1 MRSKIFVALDV
12 ETKEKALEIVSDL
25 KGLGA
30 CFKIGKQLF
39 TSTGPELVREIVGMG
54 EDVFLDLK
62 YHDIP
67 NTVAKAGAAAA
78 DLGVKIFNVHASGGR
93 KMMEAVR
100 EEMDKI
106 KNPPLVLAVTILTS
120 LGEEDIREV
129 GFDRTIPEQIAKLAK
144 LAKDSGMDGVVAS
157 PLEIEL
163 IRETLIS
170 PLEIELI
177 RETCGKD
184 FKILTP
190 GIRPA
195 FAAVNDQKRIATPA
209 EALRKGA
216 DYLVIGRPITA
227 AENRRVAFLKILEE
241 CKNA

>member
-12 ETKEKALEIVSDL
+12 ETKEKALEIVGDL

-78 DLGVKIFNVHASGGR
+78 QLGVKIFNVHASGGR

-100 EEMDKI
+100 EEMNKLT
-106 KNPPLVLAVTILTS
+106 NPPLVLAVTILTS

-144 LAKDSGMDGVVAS
+144 LAKDSGMDGVVA
-157 PLEIEL
+157 
-163 IRETLIS
+163 S

-227 AENRRVAFLKILEE
+227 AENRREAFLKILEE

>member
-1 MRSKIFVALDV
+1 MKSKIFVALDV
-12 ETKEKALEIVSDL
+12 ENKQKALEIVGDL
-25 KGLGA
+25 RGLGA

-39 TSTGPELVREIVGMG
+39 TSTGPELVREIVAMG

-67 NTVAKAGAAAA
+67 NTVAKAGVAAAE
-78 DLGVKIFNVHASGGR
+78 LGVKIFNVHASGGR

-100 EEMDKI
+100 EEMNKLV
-106 KNPPLVLAVTILTS
+106 NPPLVLAVTILTS

-144 LAKDSGMDGVVAS
+144 LAKDSGMDGVVA
-157 PLEIEL
+157 
-163 IRETLIS
+163 S

-227 AENRRVAFLKILEE
+227 AENRRAAFLKILEE
-241 CKNA
+241 CQNA

>member
-12 ETKEKALEIVSDL
+12 ETKAKALEIVGDL

-67 NTVAKAGAAAA
+67 NTVAKAGLAAAG
-78 DLGVKIFNVHASGGR
+78 LGVKIFNVHASGGR

-100 EEMDKI
+100 EEMNKL

-129 GFDRTIPEQIAKLAK
+129 GFDRTIPEQIARLAK
-144 LAKDSGMDGVVAS
+144 LAKDSGMDGVVA
-157 PLEIEL
+157 
-163 IRETLIS
+163 S

-227 AENRRVAFLKILEE
+227 AENRREAFLKILEE

>member
-1 MRSKIFVALDV
+1 MKSKIFVALDV
-12 ETKEKALEIVSDL
+12 ENKEKALEIVNDL
-25 KGLGA
+25 RGLGA

-39 TSTGPELVREIVGMG
+39 TSTGPELVREIVAMG

-78 DLGVKIFNVHASGGR
+78 QLGVKIFNVHASGGR

-100 EEMDKI
+100 EEMDKLA
-106 KNPPLVLAVTILTS
+106 NPPLVLAVTILTS

-163 IRETLIS
+163 IRET
-170 PLEIELI
+170 
-177 RETCGKD
+177 CGKD

-216 DYLVIGRPITA
+216 DFLVIGRPITA
-227 AENRRVAFLKILEE
+227 AENRRDAFLKILEE
-241 CKNA
+241 CKTW

>member
-1 MRSKIFVALDV
+1 MKSKIFVALDV
-12 ETKEKALEIVSDL
+12 ENKAKALEIVNDL

-39 TSTGPELVREIVGMG
+39 TSTGPELVKEIVGMG

-67 NTVAKAGAAAA
+67 NTVAKAGLAAAG
-78 DLGVKIFNVHASGGR
+78 LGVKIFNVHASGGR

-100 EEMDKI
+100 SEMDKLT
-106 KNPPLVLAVTILTS
+106 NPPLVLAVTILTS

-129 GFDRTIPEQIAKLAK
+129 GIERTIPEQIAKLAK
-144 LAKDSGMDGVVAS
+144 LAKDSGMDGVVA
-157 PLEIEL
+157 
-163 IRETLIS
+163 S

-227 AENRRVAFLKILEE
+227 AENRREAFLKILEE

>member
-1 MRSKIFVALDV
+1 MKSKIFVALDV
-12 ETKEKALEIVSDL
+12 ETKEKALEIVGDL
-25 KGLGA
+25 RGLGA

-67 NTVAKAGAAAA
+67 NTVAKAGVAAAE
-78 DLGVKIFNVHASGGR
+78 LGVKIFNVHASGGR

-100 EEMDKI
+100 SEMDKI
-106 KNPPLVLAVTILTS
+106 ANPPLVLAVTILTS
-120 LGEEDIREV
+120 LSEEDIREV

-144 LAKDSGMDGVVAS
+144 LAKDSGMDGVVA
-157 PLEIEL
+157 
-163 IRETLIS
+163 S

-227 AENRRVAFLKILEE
+227 AENRREAFLKILEE

>member
-1 MRSKIFVALDV
+1 MKSRIFVALDV

-67 NTVAKAGAAAA
+67 NTVAKAGVAAAE
-78 DLGVKIFNVHASGGR
+78 LGVKIFNVHASGGR

-100 EEMDKI
+100 SEMDKLQ
-106 KNPPLVLAVTILTS
+106 NPPLVLAVTILTS

-144 LAKDSGMDGVVAS
+144 LAKDSGMDGVVA
-157 PLEIEL
+157 
-163 IRETLIS
+163 S

-227 AENRRVAFLKILEE
+227 AENRREAFLKILEE

>member
-1 MRSKIFVALDV
+1 MKSKIFVALDV
-12 ETKEKALEIVSDL
+12 ENKQKALEIVSDL
-25 KGLGA
+25 RGLGA

-39 TSTGPELVREIVGMG
+39 TSTGPELVREIVAMG

-67 NTVAKAGAAAA
+67 NTVAKAGVAAAE
-78 DLGVKIFNVHASGGR
+78 LGVKIFNVHASGGR

-100 EEMDKI
+100 SEMDKLA
-106 KNPPLVLAVTILTS
+106 NPPLVLAVTILTS

-144 LAKDSGMDGVVAS
+144 LAKDSGMDGVVA
-157 PLEIEL
+157 
-163 IRETLIS
+163 S

-227 AENRRVAFLKILEE
+227 AENRRDAFLKILEE
-241 CKNA
+241 CQNA

>member
-1 MRSKIFVALDV
+1 MKSKIFVALDV
-12 ETKEKALEIVSDL
+12 ETKEKALEIVGDL
-25 KGLGA
+25 RGLGA

-67 NTVAKAGAAAA
+67 NTVAKAGVAAAE
-78 DLGVKIFNVHASGGR
+78 LGVKIFNVHASGGR

-100 EEMDKI
+100 SEMDKI
-106 KNPPLVLAVTILTS
+106 ANPPLVLAVTILTS

-144 LAKDSGMDGVVAS
+144 LAKDSGMDGVVA
-157 PLEIEL
+157 
-163 IRETLIS
+163 S

-227 AENRRVAFLKILEE
+227 AENRREAFLKILEE

>member
-1 MRSKIFVALDV
+1 MKSKIFVALDV
-12 ETKEKALEIVSDL
+12 ESKAKALEIVRDL

-67 NTVAKAGAAAA
+67 NTVAKAGVAAAE
-78 DLGVKIFNVHASGGR
+78 LGVKIFNVHASGGR

-100 EEMDKI
+100 SEMDKLQ
-106 KNPPLVLAVTILTS
+106 NPPLVLAVTILTS
-120 LGEEDIREV
+120 LGEDDIREV

-163 IRETLIS
+163 IRET
-170 PLEIELI
+170 
-177 RETCGKD
+177 CGKD

-209 EALRKGA
+209 EALQKGA
-216 DYLVIGRPITA
+216 DFLVIGRPITA
-227 AENRRVAFLKILEE
+227 AENRREAFLKILEE

>member
-1 MRSKIFVALDV
+1 MKSKIFVALDV
-12 ETKEKALEIVSDL
+12 ENKEKALEIVGDL
-25 KGLGA
+25 RGLGA

-39 TSTGPELVREIVGMG
+39 TSTGPELVREIVAMG

-78 DLGVKIFNVHASGGR
+78 QLGVKIFNVHASGGR

-100 EEMDKI
+100 EEMNKLAD
-106 KNPPLVLAVTILTS
+106 PPLVLAVTILTS

-144 LAKDSGMDGVVAS
+144 LAKDSGMDGVVA
-157 PLEIEL
+157 
-163 IRETLIS
+163 S

-227 AENRRVAFLKILEE
+227 AENRREAFLKILEE
-241 CKNA
+241 CQNA

>member
-1 MRSKIFVALDV
+1 MKSKIFVALDV

-39 TSTGPELVREIVGMG
+39 TSTGPELVREIVAMG

-78 DLGVKIFNVHASGGR
+78 QLGVKIFNVHASGGR

-100 EEMDKI
+100 SEMDKLQ
-106 KNPPLVLAVTILTS
+106 NPPLVLAVTILTS

-144 LAKDSGMDGVVAS
+144 LAKDSGMDGVVA
-157 PLEIEL
+157 
-163 IRETLIS
+163 S

-227 AENRRVAFLKILEE
+227 AENRREAFLKILEE

>member
-1 MRSKIFVALDV
+1 MKSKIFVALDV
-12 ETKEKALEIVSDL
+12 ETKAKALEIVGDL

-67 NTVAKAGAAAA
+67 NTVAKAGVAAAE
-78 DLGVKIFNVHASGGR
+78 LGVKIFNVHASGGR

-100 EEMDKI
+100 NEMDKLT
-106 KNPPLVLAVTILTS
+106 NPPLVLAVTILTS

-163 IRETLIS
+163 IRET
-170 PLEIELI
+170 
-177 RETCGKD
+177 CGSD

-216 DYLVIGRPITA
+216 DFLVIGRPITA
-227 AENRRVAFLKILEE
+227 AENRREAFLKILEE
-241 CKNA
+241 CRLA

>member
-1 MRSKIFVALDV
+1 MKSKIFVALDV
-12 ETKEKALEIVSDL
+12 ETKAKALEIVGDL

-67 NTVAKAGAAAA
+67 NTVAKAGTAAAE
-78 DLGVKIFNVHASGGR
+78 LGVKIFNVHASGGR

-100 EEMDKI
+100 EEMNKFT
-106 KNPPLVLAVTILTS
+106 NPPLVLAVTILTS

-163 IRETLIS
+163 IRET
-170 PLEIELI
+170 
-177 RETCGKD
+177 CGKD

-216 DYLVIGRPITA
+216 DFLVIGRPITA
-227 AENRRVAFLKILEE
+227 AENRREAFLKILEE

>member
-1 MRSKIFVALDV
+1 MKSKIFVALDV
-12 ETKEKALEIVSDL
+12 ENKQKALEIVGDL
-25 KGLGA
+25 RGLGA

-78 DLGVKIFNVHASGGR
+78 ELGVKIFNVHASGGR

-100 EEMDKI
+100 NEMNKLT
-106 KNPPLVLAVTILTS
+106 NPPLVLAVTILTS

-163 IRETLIS
+163 IRET
-170 PLEIELI
+170 
-177 RETCGKD
+177 CGKD

-209 EALRKGA
+209 EALSKGA
-216 DYLVIGRPITA
+216 DFLVIGRPITA
-227 AENRRVAFLKILEE
+227 AENRREAFLKILEE

>member
-67 NTVAKAGAAAA
+67 NTVAKAGVAAA

-100 EEMDKI
+100 EEMNKLT
-106 KNPPLVLAVTILTS
+106 NPPLVLAVTILTS

-129 GFDRTIPEQIAKLAK
+129 GFDRTIPEQIARLAK
-144 LAKDSGMDGVVAS
+144 LAKDSGMDGVVA
-157 PLEIEL
+157 
-163 IRETLIS
+163 S

-227 AENRRVAFLKILEE
+227 AENRRDAFLKILEE

>member
-1 MRSKIFVALDV
+1 MKSKIFVALDV
-12 ETKEKALEIVSDL
+12 ENKEKALEIVGDL

-100 EEMDKI
+100 EEMNKLT
-106 KNPPLVLAVTILTS
+106 NPPLVLAVTILTS

-129 GFDRTIPEQIAKLAK
+129 GFDRTIPEQIARLAK

-163 IRETLIS
+163 IRDV
-170 PLEIELI
+170 
-177 RETCGKD
+177 CGKD

-227 AENRRVAFLKILEE
+227 AENRREAFLKILEE
-241 CKNA
+241 CRNA

>member
-100 EEMDKI
+100 EEMNKRQ
-106 KNPPLVLAVTILTS
+106 NPPLVLAVTILTS

-144 LAKDSGMDGVVAS
+144 LAKDSGMDGVVA
-157 PLEIEL
+157 
-163 IRETLIS
+163 S

-227 AENRRVAFLKILEE
+227 AENRREAFLKILEE
-241 CKNA
+241 CRNA

>member
-1 MRSKIFVALDV
+1 MKSKIFVALDV
-12 ETKEKALEIVSDL
+12 ETKEKALEIVGDL

-67 NTVAKAGAAAA
+67 NTVAKAGVAAAE
-78 DLGVKIFNVHASGGR
+78 LGFKIFNVHASGGR

-100 EEMDKI
+100 SEMDKLT
-106 KNPPLVLAVTILTS
+106 NPPLVLAVTILTS

-129 GFDRTIPEQIAKLAK
+129 GFDRTIPEQIARLAK
-144 LAKDSGMDGVVAS
+144 LAKDSGMDGVVA
-157 PLEIEL
+157 
-163 IRETLIS
+163 S

-209 EALRKGA
+209 EALSKGA

-227 AENRRVAFLKILEE
+227 APDRREAFLKILEE
-241 CKNA
+241 CGAAK

>member
-67 NTVAKAGAAAA
+67 NTVAKAGVAAA

-100 EEMDKI
+100 EEMNKLQ
-106 KNPPLVLAVTILTS
+106 NPPLVLAVTILTS

-144 LAKDSGMDGVVAS
+144 LAKDSGMDGVVA
-157 PLEIEL
+157 
-163 IRETLIS
+163 S

-227 AENRRVAFLKILEE
+227 AENRREAFLKILEE
-241 CKNA
+241 CRNA

>member
-1 MRSKIFVALDV
+1 MKSKIFVALDV
-12 ETKEKALEIVSDL
+12 ETKEKALEIVGDL

-67 NTVAKAGAAAA
+67 NTVAKAGVAAAQ
-78 DLGVKIFNVHASGGR
+78 LGVKIFNVHASGGR

-100 EEMDKI
+100 NEMNKLE
-106 KNPPLVLAVTILTS
+106 NPPLVLAVTILTS

-129 GFDRTIPEQIAKLAK
+129 GFDRSVSDEIRKLAK
-144 LAKDSGMDGVVAS
+144 LAQLSGMDGVVA
-157 PLEIEL
+157 
-163 IRETLIS
+163 S

-227 AENRRVAFLKILEE
+227 AENRREAFLKILEE

>member
-1 MRSKIFVALDV
+1 MKSKIFVALDV
-12 ETKEKALEIVSDL
+12 ENKQKALEIVSDL
-25 KGLGA
+25 RGLGA

-39 TSTGPELVREIVGMG
+39 TSTGPELVREIVAMG

-67 NTVAKAGAAAA
+67 NTVAKAGVAAAE
-78 DLGVKIFNVHASGGR
+78 LGVKIFNVHASGGR

-100 EEMDKI
+100 SEMDKLA
-106 KNPPLVLAVTILTS
+106 NPPLVLAVTILTS

-144 LAKDSGMDGVVAS
+144 LAKDSGMDGVVA
-157 PLEIEL
+157 
-163 IRETLIS
+163 S

-227 AENRRVAFLKILEE
+227 AENRRDAFLKILEE
-241 CKNA
+241 CRNA

>member
-1 MRSKIFVALDV
+1 MKSKIFVALDV

-67 NTVAKAGAAAA
+67 NTVAKAGVAAAE
-78 DLGVKIFNVHASGGR
+78 LGVKIFNVHASGGR

-100 EEMDKI
+100 SEMDKLT
-106 KNPPLVLAVTILTS
+106 NPPLVLAVTILTS

-163 IRETLIS
+163 IRET
-170 PLEIELI
+170 
-177 RETCGKD
+177 CGRD

-216 DYLVIGRPITA
+216 DFLVIGRPITA
-227 AENRRVAFLKILEE
+227 AENRREAFLKILEE
-241 CKNA
+241 CK

>member
-1 MRSKIFVALDV
+1 MKSKIFVALDV
-12 ETKEKALEIVSDL
+12 ETKEKALEIVGDL

-67 NTVAKAGAAAA
+67 NTVAKAGVAAAE
-78 DLGVKIFNVHASGGR
+78 LGVKIFNVHASGGR

-100 EEMDKI
+100 EEMNKLT
-106 KNPPLVLAVTILTS
+106 NPPLVLAVTILTS
-120 LGEEDIREV
+120 LGEDDIREV
-129 GFDRTIPEQIAKLAK
+129 GFDRSIPEQIAKLAK
-144 LAKDSGMDGVVAS
+144 LAKESGMDGVVA
-157 PLEIEL
+157 
-163 IRETLIS
+163 S

-227 AENRRVAFLKILEE
+227 AENRREAFLKILEE

>member
-1 MRSKIFVALDV
+1 MKSKIFVALDV
-12 ETKEKALEIVSDL
+12 ENKEKALEIVSDL
-25 KGLGA
+25 RGLGA

-39 TSTGPELVREIVGMG
+39 TSTGPELVREIVAMG

-67 NTVAKAGAAAA
+67 NTVAKAGVAAAQ
-78 DLGVKIFNVHASGGR
+78 LGVKIFNVHASGGR

-100 EEMDKI
+100 EEMNKLT
-106 KNPPLVLAVTILTS
+106 NPPLVLAVTILTS

-163 IRETLIS
+163 IRET
-170 PLEIELI
+170 
-177 RETCGKD
+177 CGRD

-227 AENRRVAFLKILEE
+227 AENRREAFLKILEE

>member
-1 MRSKIFVALDV
+1 MKSKIFVALDV
-12 ETKEKALEIVSDL
+12 ENKEKALEIVSDL
-25 KGLGA
+25 RGLGA

-39 TSTGPELVREIVGMG
+39 TSTGPELVREIVAMG

-78 DLGVKIFNVHASGGR
+78 QLGVKIFNVHASGGR

-100 EEMDKI
+100 EEMNKLT
-106 KNPPLVLAVTILTS
+106 NPPLVLAVTILTS

-163 IRETLIS
+163 IRET
-170 PLEIELI
+170 
-177 RETCGKD
+177 CGRD

-227 AENRRVAFLKILEE
+227 AENRRDAFLKILEE

>member
-1 MRSKIFVALDV
+1 MKSKIFVALDV
-12 ETKEKALEIVSDL
+12 ENKEKALEIVSDL
-25 KGLGA
+25 RGLGA

-39 TSTGPELVREIVGMG
+39 TSTGPELVKEIVSMG

-78 DLGVKIFNVHASGGR
+78 QLGVKIFNVHASGGR

-100 EEMDKI
+100 EEMNKLT
-106 KNPPLVLAVTILTS
+106 NPPLVLAVTILTS

-163 IRETLIS
+163 IRDV
-170 PLEIELI
+170 
-177 RETCGKD
+177 CGKD

-227 AENRRVAFLKILEE
+227 AENRREAFLKILEE
-241 CKNA
+241 CQNA

>member
-1 MRSKIFVALDV
+1 MKSKIFVALDV
-12 ETKEKALEIVSDL
+12 ETKAKALEIVGDL
-25 KGLGA
+25 RGLGA

-39 TSTGPELVREIVGMG
+39 TSTGPELVREIVTMG

-78 DLGVKIFNVHASGGR
+78 QLGVKIFNVHASGGR

-100 EEMDKI
+100 SEMDKLT
-106 KNPPLVLAVTILTS
+106 NPPLVLAVTILTS

-144 LAKDSGMDGVVAS
+144 LAKDSGMDGVVA
-157 PLEIEL
+157 
-163 IRETLIS
+163 S

-227 AENRRVAFLKILEE
+227 AENRRDAFLKILEE
-241 CKNA
+241 CQNA

>member
-12 ETKEKALEIVSDL
+12 ENKEKALEIVGDL

-78 DLGVKIFNVHASGGR
+78 QLGVKIFNVHASGGR

-100 EEMDKI
+100 EEMNKLT
-106 KNPPLVLAVTILTS
+106 NPPLVLAVTILTS

-129 GFDRTIPEQIAKLAK
+129 GFDRTIPEQITKLAR
-144 LAKDSGMDGVVAS
+144 LAKDSGMDGVVA
-157 PLEIEL
+157 
-163 IRETLIS
+163 S

-227 AENRRVAFLKILEE
+227 AENRREAFLKILEE

>member
-1 MRSKIFVALDV
+1 MKSKIFVALDV
-12 ETKEKALEIVSDL
+12 ESKAKALEIVSDL

-39 TSTGPELVREIVGMG
+39 TSTGSELVKEIVGMG

-67 NTVAKAGAAAA
+67 NTVAKAGVAAAE
-78 DLGVKIFNVHASGGR
+78 LGVKIFNVHASGGR

-100 EEMDKI
+100 SEIDKLT
-106 KNPPLVLAVTILTS
+106 NPPLVLAVTILTS

-163 IRETLIS
+163 IRET
-170 PLEIELI
+170 
-177 RETCGKD
+177 CGRD

-216 DYLVIGRPITA
+216 DFLVIGRPITA
-227 AENRRVAFLKILEE
+227 AENRREAFLKILEE
-241 CKNA
+241 CK

>member
-1 MRSKIFVALDV
+1 MKSKIFVALDV
-12 ETKEKALEIVSDL
+12 ESKAKALEIVSDL

-39 TSTGPELVREIVGMG
+39 TSTGPELVREIVAMG

-78 DLGVKIFNVHASGGR
+78 ELGVKIFNVHASGGR

-100 EEMDKI
+100 SEMDKLQ
-106 KNPPLVLAVTILTS
+106 NPPLVLAVTILTS
-120 LGEEDIREV
+120 LGEDDIREV

-144 LAKDSGMDGVVAS
+144 LAQDSGMDGVVA
-157 PLEIEL
+157 
-163 IRETLIS
+163 S

-227 AENRRVAFLKILEE
+227 AENRREAFLKILEE

>member
-1 MRSKIFVALDV
+1 MKSKIFVALDV
-12 ETKEKALEIVSDL
+12 ESKAKALEIVSDL

-39 TSTGPELVREIVGMG
+39 TSTGPELVREIVAMG

-78 DLGVKIFNVHASGGR
+78 QLGVKIFNVHASGGR

-100 EEMDKI
+100 SEMDKLQ
-106 KNPPLVLAVTILTS
+106 NPPLVLAVTILTS

-144 LAKDSGMDGVVAS
+144 LAKDSGMDGVVA
-157 PLEIEL
+157 
-163 IRETLIS
+163 S

-227 AENRRVAFLKILEE
+227 AENRREAFLKILEE

>member
-1 MRSKIFVALDV
+1 MLEVKMKSKIFVALDV
-12 ETKEKALEIVSDL
+12 ENKQKAIEIVNDL

-67 NTVAKAGAAAA
+67 NTVAKAGVAAAE
-78 DLGVKIFNVHASGGR
+78 LGVKIFNVHASGGR

-100 EEMDKI
+100 EEMNKLED
-106 KNPPLVLAVTILTS
+106 PPLVLAVTILTS

-129 GFDRTIPEQIAKLAK
+129 GFDRTIPEQIARLAK
-144 LAKDSGMDGVVAS
+144 LAKDSGMDGVVA
-157 PLEIEL
+157 
-163 IRETLIS
+163 S

-227 AENRRVAFLKILEE
+227 AEDRRAAFLKILEE
-241 CKNA
+241 CRNA

>member
-1 MRSKIFVALDV
+1 MKSKIFVALDV
-12 ETKEKALEIVSDL
+12 ENKEKALEIVGDL
-25 KGLGA
+25 RGLGA

-39 TSTGPELVREIVGMG
+39 TSTGPELVREIVAMG

-78 DLGVKIFNVHASGGR
+78 QLGVKIFNVHASGGR

-100 EEMDKI
+100 EEMDKLT
-106 KNPPLVLAVTILTS
+106 NPPLVLAVTILTS

-163 IRETLIS
+163 IRET
-170 PLEIELI
+170 
-177 RETCGKD
+177 CGKD

-216 DYLVIGRPITA
+216 DFLVIGRPITA
-227 AENRRVAFLKILEE
+227 AENRRDAFLKILEE
-241 CKNA
+241 CKTW